1 MALSTNQIVGILLIV
16 LGVVLLAGWLNI
28 PYLGIIVGIVLVVL
42 GVMALIG
49 ARPMAKNMVLGVVLL
64 ILGILCLIPALG
76 MGNAIGALLETLVA
90 IVLIVV
96 GILKLIGKM

>member
-16 LGVVLLAGWLNI
+16 LGAVLLLGWLNI
-28 PYLGIIVGIVLVVL
+28 PYLGTIVGIVLVVL
-42 GVMALIG
+42 GIMALVG
-49 ARPMAKNMVLGVVLL
+49 AGPMAKNMVLGVVLV
-64 ILGILCLIPALG
+64 ILGVLCLIPRLG
-76 MGNAIGALLETLVA
+76 IGGAIGGLLETIVA

>member
-49 ARPMAKNMVLGVVLL
+49 AGPMSKNVVLGAVLL
-64 ILGILCLIPALG
+64 VLGILCLIPALG
-76 MGNAIGALLETLVA
+76 MGNAIGALLETIVA
-90 IVLIVV
+90 IILIVV
-96 GILKLIGKM
+96 GIMKVAGKM